1 MGIAVG
7 SVAVGRMCRPGADGE
22 SRDCGSGRR
31 CADDAGFTPA
41 EIIIG
46 VILVGILATGVTI
59 KAIQLMDRARDSAAQ
74 KTLRAA
80 DVAAQAAFSVM
91 LPGGQSN
98 YASTA
103 LKTTGTLD
111 GTAVTNVYTD
121 AAANLVIS
129 AIQDQEPGLSL
140 KSFGTTANKL
150 KTMRA
155 DGQVWVEANNAT
167 LKNGADASFSGS
179 ANPNGHSA
187 RTTTVK
193 NGVSIRAGEMI
204 RMGIVAASGSTFC
217 VISVADSSDGSIS
230 GDGWQAVDELL
241 TLSGTNGSGADCGAD
256 VSTTG
261 TANAEFY
268 EMPGTPGT
276 DPNLSQPVSNLT
288 GNKTG
293 QYVNTGVTPP
303 GQTPPPPTT

>member
-7 SVAVGRMCRPGADGE
+7 SVAVGQMCRLGADGE
-22 SRDCGSGRR
+22 SRDCGGGRSR
-31 CADDAGFTPA
+31 ADDAGFTPA

-103 LKTTGTLD
+103 LSNDGRLD
-111 GTAVTNVYTD
+111 DTKDKDYSED
-121 AAANLVIS
+121 AANLVIA

-167 LKNGADASFSGS
+167 LKNGADATFSGS

-230 GDGWQAVDELL
+230 GDGWQAVNELL
-241 TLSGTNGSGADCGAD
+241 SLEADGADCGGD
-256 VSTTG
+256 LSTD
-261 TANAEFY
+261 ALDDAEFK

-288 GNKTG
+288 GSAAHE
-293 QYVNTGVTPP
+293 YVIP
-303 GQTPPPPTT
+303 

>member
-7 SVAVGRMCRPGADGE
+7 SVAEGQICRLGADGE
-22 SRDCGSGRR
+22 SRDCGSGRSR
-31 CADDAGFTPA
+31 ADDAGFTPA

-103 LKTTGTLD
+103 LSTNGRLD
-111 GTAVTNVYTD
+111 DAKDKDYSED
-121 AAANLVIS
+121 AAKLVIE

-140 KSFGTTANKL
+140 KSKLVGTADTAL
-150 KTMRA
+150 TGMMS
-155 DGQVWVEANNAT
+155 DGLVWVEVNNKT
-167 LKNGADASFSGS
+167 IKNTTADTFTGK
-179 ANPNGHSA
+179 NPNGHSA
-187 RTTTVK
+187 RTSTVK
-193 NGVSIRAGEMI
+193 ANVSIRAGEMI
-204 RMGIVAASGSTFC
+204 RLGIVAASGSTFC

-230 GDGWQAVDELL
+230 GDGWQAVNELL
-241 TLSGTNGSGADCGAD
+241 SLGGDGADCGGD
-256 VSTTG
+256 LSTE
-261 TANAEFY
+261 ALSDKEFA

-276 DPNLSQPVSNLT
+276 DPNLSQPVDTLDGTN
-288 GNKTG
+288 GHE
-293 QYVNTGVTPP
+293 YIIP
-303 GQTPPPPTT
+303 